1 MLLVNLRLAGCH
13 ADDLMHRPPAPASNI
28 TLGEIV
34 TISRVRIWPHSFEIW
49 PVAYRSQDQIGAR
62 RVWSHGSETGT

>member
-1 MLLVNLRLAGCH
+1 MLLVILRLAGCH
-13 ADDLMHRPPAPASNI
+13 ADDLMHGPPAPASTI

-34 TISRVRIWPHSFEIW
+34 IILRVRIWPHSLEKC

-62 RVWSHGSETGT
+62 RVCSHGSETRA